1 MGHLWFLQI
10 VLIFLFL
17 HLECVARFAYDV
29 GTASVRA
36 WWNGRHTRL
45 KIWGANARGGSSPPA
60 RTTRPKDSATISVQ
74 VIDNIHFRCL
84 TLVLGWR
91 ECWPNCWPKNSSLS
105 LTAAVIITFQGVYQL
120 TWFTII
126 RVLGYLRVCEQ
137 TCMTANRWKVHN
149 YAIWGLES
157 LSSLNRGANKGKT
170 FYGAVESACGHLIKA
185 CGAKDLAE
193 RKDGLI
199 YWDYLIAE
207 RMVGCSLSGVICTT
221 W

>member
-1 MGHLWFLQI
+1 MLQVGVELTSPAPI
-10 VLIFLFL
+10 SQRT
-17 HLECVARFAYDV
+17 EQTYD
-29 GTASVRA
+29 S
-36 WWNGRHTRL
+36 
-45 KIWGANARGGSSPPA
+45 
-60 RTTRPKDSATISVQ
+60 Q
-74 VIDNIHFRCL
+74 VIDKIKFRWL
-84 TLVLGWR
+84 ALVLVHRGF
-91 ECWPNCWPKNSSLS
+91 WPNCWPKNSSLS
-105 LTAAVIITFQGVYQL
+105 LNAAVIITFQGVYQL

-185 CGAKDLAE
+185 CGAKDLVE

-207 RMVGCSLSGVICTT
+207 GMVGSSRSGVICTT